1 MATKPRAIE
10 ELRARAL
17 AYPEA
22 REDFPWG
29 HIAVKVR
36 GKTFVFLSDEGG
48 QVSVTCKLPAS
59 HGAALLL
66 PFASPTGY
74 GLGKSGWV
82 TASFPPAAEPPIALL
97 VAWIDESYR
106 AVAPKTLA
114 AQVGGANEM
123 SRGTGSKAGAAKAVA
138 QGERLPADDEPTAA
152 TRKVLKAAAKKAAAR
167 GAEGKLAAAKKAA
180 KKVVK
185 QAVAKVQGQRA

>member
-17 AYPEA
+17 GYPEA

-48 QVSVTCKLPAS
+48 PVSVTCKLPAS

-123 SRGTGSKAGAAKAVA
+123 SRGTGLAAG
-138 QGERLPADDEPTAA
+138 
-152 TRKVLKAAAKKAAAR
+152 TRKK
-167 GAEGKLAAAKKAA
+167 AAKKAA
-180 KKVVK
+180 KGPVRVRAGAERADAKK
-185 QAVAKVQGQRA
+185 AAKTAAAKTAAKKVQGAADRSDATGSRVSGRRAG